1 MRAIREHLVGNRIY
15 QLALFVFEDMQLDQI
30 CSVKGLSIDGVG
42 TMVSDPWQE
51 SFNVEDCA
59 FGGTD
64 GVIKGL
70 EGQGAVV
77 ERETFEGVVWGVCF
91 GKTGAG
97 AG

>member
-1 MRAIREHLVGNRIY
+1 
-15 QLALFVFEDMQLDQI
+15 
-30 CSVKGLSIDGVG
+30 
-42 TMVSDPWQE
+42 MVSDPWQE
-51 SFNVEDCA
+51 SLDVEDDA

-64 GVIKGL
+64 RVVEGL

-77 ERETFEGVVWGVCF
+77 ERETLEGVVWGVCF